1 MDKTLILQGHL
12 TASDKIREDYV
23 LLPFEV
29 PNNIHRIEIF
39 LSYFPSKEINILDI
53 GLFAPKTSGSGKNAL
68 QFRGWSG
75 SARDYVVVTTRSAT
89 PGYLPGVIT
98 PGTWHVI
105 LGLYKIATVGC
116 DYRVEIKI
124 SDKEGSLQN
133 RPPTPNRNKKTSVA
147 GPNWFKGD
155 LHSHTHH
162 SDAHCSVRELTKA
175 ARERGLDFIAITD
188 HNTISHH
195 SWVKGISNHPLLI
208 PGEEVTTYYGHANVW
223 GINSWVDFRFRPL
236 VDLTPII
243 NAVHEEG
250 GIFSINH
257 PKPGGP
263 EWEFGTNIPIDC
275 IEVWQSLWQAQNHY
289 SLALWESLLNE
300 GRRVIAVGGSDS
312 HPFHMKNGR
321 LFHLLGFPTTWVYA
335 ETLSTRAVLSGI
347 KAGHV
352 FISTCP
358 SGPRVN
364 LRAEAE
370 GKEFIQGDV
379 ICSKK
384 IRVIIEVSNGAGLK
398 LHLITKLGRILQLTI
413 LDDEWSFKSNW
424 DLSVHKYVR
433 AEIRVPVPNAVPEQW
448 PMAALTN
455 PLWYI
460 GALKWRHKEGG
471 DGG

>member
-12 TASDKIREDYV
+12 TADDKMRGDYV

-39 LSYFPSKEINILDI
+39 LSYSPPKEVNILDI
-53 GLFAPKTSGSGKNAL
+53 GLFAPGTSVSEKNAL

-75 SARDYVVVTTRSAT
+75 SARDYIVVTTRSAT

-98 PGTWHVI
+98 PGTWRVI
-105 LGLYKIATVGC
+105 LGLYKIGAVGC
-116 DYRVEIKI
+116 DYRIEIKI
-124 SDKEGSLQN
+124 SDKEGFLQN
-133 RPPTPNRNKKTSVA
+133 RPSTPNRNKKTSLT

-162 SDAHCSVRELTKA
+162 SDAHCSVEELAEA

-188 HNTISHH
+188 HNTISHY
-195 SWVKGISNHPLLI
+195 SWIKKTSNHPLLI

-223 GINSWVDFRFRPL
+223 GVDNWVDFRFRPL

-263 EWEFGTNIPIDC
+263 EWGFGTNIPIDC
-275 IEVWQSLWQAQNHY
+275 IEVWQSLWQARNYH

-312 HPFHMKNGR
+312 HPFHMKNGH
-321 LFHLLGFPTTWVYA
+321 LFHLLGLPTTWVYA

-352 FISTCP
+352 FISACP
-358 SGPRVN
+358 AGPRVN
-364 LRAEAE
+364 LRAKAE
-370 GKEFIQGDV
+370 GKDFIQGDV
-379 ICSKK
+379 LTSQK
-384 IRVIIEVSNGAGLK
+384 IRIIAEVRNGAGLK
-398 LHLITKLGRILQLTI
+398 FYFITKLGRVLQLDI
-413 LDDEWSFKSNW
+413 LDDKWSFESSC

-433 AEIRVPVPNAVPEQW
+433 AEVRVPVPNVVPEQW
-448 PMAALTN
+448 TVAALTN
-455 PLWYI
+455 PLWHI
-460 GALKWRHKEGG
+460 KALKYRQKKEEGG
-471 DGG
+471 K